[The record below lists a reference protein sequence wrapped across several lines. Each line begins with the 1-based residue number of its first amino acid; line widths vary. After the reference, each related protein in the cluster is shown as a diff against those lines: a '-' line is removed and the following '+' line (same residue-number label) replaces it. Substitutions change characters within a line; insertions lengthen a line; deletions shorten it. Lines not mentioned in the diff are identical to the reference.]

1 MRLRVGCLEYME
13 LRWRPRLRFQFVLPW
28 MATFLAMPTEHPRE
42 KLLPCASYGHGM
54 KLVTIIPKLGGL
66 PELATFQFPN
76 CEEVTTIENE

>member
-1 MRLRVGCLEYME
+1 
-13 LRWRPRLRFQFVLPW
+13 

-54 KLVTIIPKLGGL
+54 KLVTIIPKHTIIPKLGGL
-66 PELATFQFPN
+66 PELATFECPN